1 MALISL
7 IAPLKG
13 LGLTTGIRNN
23 ADSDTPHGGK
33 CLVRWN
39 KRVKRG
45 IPLLLISR
53 GNNSESPSTWGA
65 ARSGRSQERE
75 KVKKQ

>member
-1 MALISL
+1 LRQIEGRSLISNTVLPGEHTQTASVMALISL

-33 CLVRWN
+33 CLV
-39 KRVKRG
+39 
-45 IPLLLISR
+45 
-53 GNNSESPSTWGA
+53 
-65 ARSGRSQERE
+65 
-75 KVKKQ
+75 